1 MKDYFYCGHL
11 VECFTLLPSITYS
24 WMQTYANKAWEIQF
38 AWLFWYFS
46 VGNIRIELKKNG
58 YGK

>member
-1 MKDYFYCGHL
+1 MKDYFYGGRL

-24 WMQTYANKAWEIQF
+24 WMQTYTSKAWEIQF

-46 VGNIRIELKKNG
+46 VGNVRIELKKNG